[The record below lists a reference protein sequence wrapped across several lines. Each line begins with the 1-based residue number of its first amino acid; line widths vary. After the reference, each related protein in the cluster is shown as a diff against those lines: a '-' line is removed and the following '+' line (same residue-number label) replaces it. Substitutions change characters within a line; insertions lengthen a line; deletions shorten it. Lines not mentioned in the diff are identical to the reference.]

1 MLVPWNLLEMSLNA
15 NFLNLHQCAD
25 DNGATTSSASRPS
38 RRARI
43 IESHGDGLVAA
54 LDRDSERLSNAIEE
68 AAKGEKT
75 LPEGLFETVDNLPG
89 FEHDQKSFH
98 FAYLANSPHVARA
111 FNSCP
116 MITR

>member
-1 MLVPWNLLEMSLNA
+1 MLVPWNLIEMSFNKK
-15 NFLNLHQCAD
+15 NLNLYRCAN
-25 DNGATTSSASRPS
+25 DNGATSSASRPS

-98 FAYLANSPHVARA
+98 FAYLDNSPHVARA